1 MKIGLTI
8 AALPGA
14 TDYTNSYTLAAI
26 SAWIKRTMP
35 DVEVIYS
42 QELDTLLG
50 CDEVWCT
57 ATSDA
62 WDLVNKLG
70 REVTLA
76 GKRFLV
82 GGHHAT
88 ALPETLRYGVAH
100 QGPLETY
107 SHPDELPLPDWSI
120 FPDRKRPLVITSR
133 GCPYNCN
140 FCSSSQ
146 FWRGYKA
153 RSPQKV
159 LEELQMQAA
168 AGAKEIVIFDD
179 LFVADKSRLRTIAE
193 SVARVGL
200 DRIEYSCLVRANL
213 IDQQTVDLLRLMNVR
228 HLAFGA
234 ESGSDRMLT
243 LMNKRATV
251 ADNQRAIDIL
261 AANGYKPTI
270 SLIAGYP
277 GETLEDL
284 RLTRQFIERNRCKC
298 NIIDVYPC
306 MPFPGTRL
314 WNWFVQARH
323 IDVHHFDWQS
333 LNLNRQTLDWDRY
346 NLLTDQYSKQH
357 LIEMISWNETEKLKA
372 AA

>member
-26 SAWIKRTMP
+26 SAWVKRSIP
-35 DVEVIYS
+35 GVEVLYS
-42 QELDTLLG
+42 VELDTLLS

-62 WDLVNKLG
+62 WDIVNKLG
-70 REVTLA
+70 REVSRA
-76 GKRFLV
+76 GKRFVV

-88 ALPETLRYGVAH
+88 ALPQTLRYGEAH
-100 QGPLETY
+100 RGQLEQY
-107 SHPDELPLPDWSI
+107 VHPDELPLPDWSI
-120 FPDRKRPLVITSR
+120 FTQQKRPLVITSR

-153 RSPQKV
+153 RSPRKV
-159 LEELQMQAA
+159 LEELCFHAT
-168 AGAKEIVIFDD
+168 AGASDIVIFDD
-179 LFVADKSRLRTIAE
+179 LFIADKRRLHAIVELVVRT
-193 SVARVGL
+193 GL
-200 DRIEYSCLVRANL
+200 DKIEYSCLVRANL
-213 IDQQTVDLLRLMNVR
+213 IDQHTVNLLRAMNVR

-234 ESGSDRMLT
+234 ESGSDRVLA

-261 AANGYKPTI
+261 AANGYRPTI

-284 RLTRQFIERNRCKC
+284 RLTQQFIERNRSKC

-306 MPFPGTRL
+306 IPFPGTRL
-314 WNWFVQARH
+314 WDWFVRARG
-323 IDVHHFDWQS
+323 IDIHNFDWRS
-333 LNLNRQTLDWDRY
+333 LNLNRQTIDWDRY
-346 NLLTDQYSKQH
+346 NLLTDQYSKKH
-357 LIEMISWNETEKLKA
+357 LVELIQWNESEKLKA